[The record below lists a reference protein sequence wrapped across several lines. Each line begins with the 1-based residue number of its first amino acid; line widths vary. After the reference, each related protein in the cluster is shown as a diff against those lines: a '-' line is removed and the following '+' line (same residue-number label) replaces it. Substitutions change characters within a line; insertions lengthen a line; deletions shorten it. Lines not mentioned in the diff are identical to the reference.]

1 MLFPRFSPPPL
12 FPSRWVCVF
21 KPPEKNDQR
30 GRGANA
36 GLMTVVLKGI
46 RRARDVTLRQ
56 VKEMRETERERERE
70 EEKEGEQLCTSMIRI
85 QRHSTY
91 TLTYPSPI
99 QSLFIPV
106 SPTSNLS
113 FSYALPFPPLPNFS
127 RTKTR
132 HALPSTPVATNLLTW
147 SLGAPRSPS
156 ASCGTSM
163 QRVSVKVPFNSE
175 RT

>member
-56 VKEMRETERERERE
+56 VKERERERERR
-70 EEKEGEQLCTSMIRI
+70 GER
-85 QRHSTY
+85 R
-91 TLTYPSPI
+91 
-99 QSLFIPV
+99 
-106 SPTSNLS
+106 
-113 FSYALPFPPLPNFS
+113 
-127 RTKTR
+127 RTT
-132 HALPSTPVATNLLTW
+132 VYN
-147 SLGAPRSPS
+147 
-156 ASCGTSM
+156 GT
-163 QRVSVKVPFNSE
+163 VH
-175 RT
+175 TH